1 MLVQSRVRKIPWR
14 RKLQPIPVFLSGK
27 FHRQRS
33 LAGYSPR
40 GRKESDMTEQL
51 SMPTGEEIP
60 GEKYFHHII
69 SRAHNINMTVLI
81 CWHWPQSPGW
91 PSVSGFS
98 TVKLF
103 FLPRFC
109 PLKKEVTMHYPQG
122 KSPFILL
129 LVLFFSQTQSLN
141 IFFVSSTSLL
151 LPTHLPPPRAH
162 MLSHVIPWT
171 SARQILLSMDF
182 SRQEYWSGLP
192 FPSPKASVF
201 WIIIP

>member
-1 MLVQSRVRKIPWR
+1 
-14 RKLQPIPVFLSGK
+14 
-27 FHRQRS
+27 
-33 LAGYSPR
+33 
-40 GRKESDMTEQL
+40 MTEQL

-81 CWHWPQSPGW
+81 CWYWPRSPGW

-103 FLPRFC
+103 FL

-129 LVLFFSQTQSLN
+129 LVLFFSQTQSLS
-141 IFFVSSTSLL
+141 IFFFSSTSLL
-151 LPTHLPPPRAH
+151 LPTHLPPPSCTHAQSRNPLDFSLPDSSVHGFFQARILEWVAISFSKSLSILNNHSLAPNSTLLVLRPNFIGIRAH
-162 MLSHVIPWT
+162 LSQCSPSFQGW
-171 SARQILLSMDF
+171 SMTVSDF
-182 SRQEYWSGLP
+182 SS
-192 FPSPKASVF
+192 SPHS
-201 WIIIP
+201 I